1 MSAAKWLDYRKQ
13 GSPRVQIPIKFPEQ
27 VGRLKEILKP
37 ISLYFQPSDDIITVD
52 NIYKFV
58 EPPRGP
64 DVFTVNVESA
74 LNFGKRY

>member
-1 MSAAKWLDYRKQ
+1 MISMQKDKFQLQAAYKRFLKREDLIW
-13 GSPRVQIPIKFPEQ
+13 STFQ
-27 VGRLKEILKP
+27 VL
-37 ISLYFQPSDDIITVD
+37 DDIITVD

-74 LNFGKRY
+74 LNFGNRYWP